1 MEVVN
6 KPLRKNYITASV
18 LSKMSRRTIM
28 KNRYISHVQEVFKKI
43 IIINSNLCS

>member
-18 LSKMSRRTIM
+18 LSKKSGETITN
-28 KNRYISHVQEVFKKI
+28 NRYISHIMEVFKKI
-43 IIINSNLCS
+43 IIINSNL